1 MNFSNK
7 KSKLEMFDYFYY
19 LCYNFCLFFRQY
31 INMNMTSPSSYM
43 VTLEVNYRELFAT
56 SYRRSMK
63 YSTQNLLGNK
73 TSII

>member
-7 KSKLEMFDYFYY
+7 KFKLERFDYLYY
-19 LCYNFCLFFRQY
+19 PCYYFCLCFRQY
-31 INMNMTSPSSYM
+31 INMNNSSPSSYM

-73 TSII
+73 ASII